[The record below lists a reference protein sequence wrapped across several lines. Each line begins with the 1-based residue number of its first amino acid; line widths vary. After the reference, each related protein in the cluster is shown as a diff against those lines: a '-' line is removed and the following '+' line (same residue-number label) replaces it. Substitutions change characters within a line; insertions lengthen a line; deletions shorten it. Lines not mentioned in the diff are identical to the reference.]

1 MSLRF
6 IIGRAGTGKTWKC
19 LSEIAARLETEDN
32 PSLIYLV
39 PEQATFHTEKKLL
52 SFCPHGGTLRAQVL
66 SFQRLAWMVLQETGG
81 GIYTP
86 LNDVGKTLI
95 LRSIIEKHKQDFIT
109 FKRGLNKPGF
119 LENLVQCIAEFKAY
133 AISPALL
140 EEAIQQLPEDG
151 QDNLRD
157 KLKDLHLFYQTYEDY
172 IEKQYL
178 DNDDYLHLLA
188 SKLGKTG
195 FLKDAEVWIDGF
207 HSFSPQEYMVLK
219 ALLDEVKRVNIT
231 LCLGQDHLKK
241 RLTEMDT
248 FYQPWETYQV
258 MLKLA
263 QESGCPLEDREI
275 VDYTRKHRFVEEREF
290 QYLEE
295 SFAGR
300 HNVIYQGAISAVKLV
315 AAGNRLAELEGAAR
329 GIINLC
335 REKGF
340 HFREIA
346 VLLRDYSLYEDLL
359 PAVFANH
366 QIPYFVDQKRPLY
379 HHPLLDLI
387 RGALEVIDKGW
398 SYEAIFRYLKTD
410 LASLSRQE
418 VDLLENYC
426 LAHGIRGT
434 SWTNDKPWSH
444 RRFFT
449 LGEEADS
456 KIWLTKEE
464 ELQLKRINKAR
475 SKAVQE
481 LKQLEEE
488 VKEAVTA
495 RQFAGAIFKLLED
508 LVAARKLEFWSRQAE
523 KEGLLEDAKIHSQ
536 VWQKVIELLDQLV
549 EVMGTQE
556 VTFQEFTQIL
566 NSGLESIEL
575 GLIPPGLDQVLIGS
589 LDRSRNPDLK
599 AVFILGVNEGVLP
612 ARTMEEGLLSDE
624 ERRVLA
630 DLHIELG
637 PTSVKKLFN
646 EQFLIY
652 LAVTRASQNLW
663 ISYPLADEEGKALS
677 PSILMERLKKMFT
690 TEKNISPLCF
700 YPLDGEGTNEEDII
714 VHPRPVL
721 GYLALRL
728 SQAKKG
734 KDINPVWWK
743 IYNLYLGEDKWK
755 LPLKTIVAGLF
766 FQQQENKLML
776 SQIKKLYG
784 NVMRTSISRLEK
796 YKACP
801 FSYFLNYG
809 LKLKERQEFKLK
821 APDLG
826 QFYHVALEG
835 IYNELKER
843 NLNQAEMSLEELKAL
858 VGKVVDS
865 LIPQL
870 QNEILLSTARYR
882 HLAQKLKRIVFR
894 TVKVLR
900 EHEKRGT
907 FRPLGVEIA
916 FGKGEKLPGLSLTL
930 SDGTNLILQGRIDRV
945 DGALGKDGYYLRV
958 IDYKSG
964 RPSLSLLEIY
974 YGLKLQLLAYL
985 DVVLT
990 HAPQLIQR
998 EVRPGGVFYFRIQEP
1013 FLSEKG
1019 PLELDEIE
1027 SKLMREFKMQGYA
1040 LKDSQVIQMM
1050 DQTIKGHS
1058 ELIPAALKNN
1068 GEFYKNT
1075 DYLLSQEE
1083 FAGLRSH
1090 VERVLKDIGEEIV
1103 SGNVSVKPYKFKGK
1117 NPCKFCPYKAV
1128 CWFDVT
1134 IPGYE
1139 YSSLPVRE
1147 AGEIWYNIGLERG
1160 KEDE

>member
-19 LSEIAARLETEDN
+19 LSEIAARLQEEQTN
-32 PSLIYLV
+32 SLIYLV

-52 SFCPHGGTLRAQVL
+52 SYCPHGGTMRAQVL

-81 GIYTP
+81 GIYPP
-86 LNDVGKTLI
+86 LNEVGKTLI
-95 LRSIIEKHKQDFIT
+95 LRSIIERHKQDFLT

-119 LENLVQCIAEFKAY
+119 LENIVQCIAEFKAY
-133 AISPALL
+133 NISPHQL
-140 EEAIQQLPEDG
+140 EEALQQLPEEG
-151 QDNLRD
+151 QANLRD
-157 KLKDLHLFYQTYEDY
+157 KLQDLYLFYQKYEEY

-188 SKLGKTG
+188 KKLEKTR
-195 FLKDAEVWIDGF
+195 FLNDAEIWIDGF

-219 ALLDEVKRVNIT
+219 ALLDKVKCVNIT
-231 LCLGQDHLKK
+231 LCLGEEHLKK
-241 RLTEMDT
+241 RLGELDT
-248 FYQPWETYQV
+248 FYQTWETYQV
-258 MLKLA
+258 LLKLA
-263 QESGCPLEDREI
+263 QERGCPLAEKEI
-275 VDYTRKHRFVEEREF
+275 LGNSGPQRFSEQPELK
-290 QYLEE
+290 YLEE
-295 SFAGR
+295 YFAG
-300 HNVIYQGAISAVKLV
+300 NSKVSWQDKNSAVKLV
-315 AAGNRLAELEGAAR
+315 AAGNRLAELEGVAR

-340 HFREIA
+340 HYRDIA
-346 VLLRDYSLYEDLL
+346 LLLRDYSLYEDLL

-366 QIPYFVDQKRPLY
+366 QIPYFIDQKRPLY

-387 RGALEVIDKGW
+387 RGALEVVDKGW
-398 SYEAIFRYLKTD
+398 TYEAIFRYLKTD
-410 LASLSRQE
+410 LTSLSRQE

-434 SWTNDKPWSH
+434 SWTNGKPWIY
-444 RRFFT
+444 RRSFT
-449 LGEEADS
+449 LGEEDNN
-456 KIWLTKEE
+456 WLTKAEE
-464 ELQLKRINKAR
+464 VQLKRINKAR

-481 LKQLEEE
+481 LQELVEEL
-488 VKEAVTA
+488 KEAVEA
-495 RQFAGAIFKLLED
+495 RQFASFIFKLLED
-508 LVAARKLEFWSRQAE
+508 LAVARKLEFWSRQAE
-523 KEGLLEDAKIHSQ
+523 KSGRLEDAKIHSQ
-536 VWQKVIELLDQLV
+536 VWQKVVELLDQLV
-549 EVMGTQE
+549 EVMGDQE
-556 VTFQEFTQIL
+556 VTLPEFIQIL

-612 ARTMEEGLLSDE
+612 ARTLEEGLLSDE
-624 ERRVLA
+624 ERKILA

-637 PTSVKKLFN
+637 PTSVRKLFN

-663 ISYPLADEEGKALS
+663 LSYPLADEEGKALS
-677 PSILMERLKKMFT
+677 PSILMEKLKQLFT
-690 TEKNISPLCF
+690 TAEDNSPVVF
-700 YPLDGEGTNEEDII
+700 YPLDGEGDKEEDII

-734 KDINPVWWK
+734 KDIHPIWWK
-743 IYNLYLGEDKWK
+743 IYNLYLGQEEWQ
-755 LPLKTIVAGLF
+755 LPLKRIVTALF
-766 FQQQENKLML
+766 FQQKEQRLTP
-776 SQIKKLYG
+776 SQAKRLYG
-784 NVMRTSISRLEK
+784 HVLRTSVSRLEK

-809 LKLKERQEFKLK
+809 LKLKERQEFRLK

-826 QFYHVALEG
+826 QFYHAALEG
-835 IYNELKER
+835 IYKELQEN
-843 NLNQAEMSLEELKAL
+843 NLNQTDLSLEELKAL
-858 VGKVVDS
+858 VEKVVDS

-916 FGKGEKLPGLSLTL
+916 FGKGEKLPGLALTL
-930 SDGTNLILQGRIDRV
+930 QDGTNLILQGRIDRL
-945 DGALGKDGYYLRV
+945 DGALGKEGYYLRV

-974 YGLKLQLLAYL
+974 YGLKLQLLVYL
-985 DVVLT
+985 DVVLK
-990 HAPQLIQR
+990 HAPHLIQR
-998 EVRPGGVFYFRIQEP
+998 EVRPGGIFYFKIQEP

-1019 PLELDEIE
+1019 PMEQEELE
-1027 SKLMREFKMQGYA
+1027 SKLLREFKMQGYA
-1040 LKDSQVIQMM
+1040 LKDAQVIQMM
-1050 DQTIKGHS
+1050 DQNIKGHS
-1058 ELIPAALKNN
+1058 ELIPAALKND
-1068 GEFYKNT
+1068 GEFYKNN
-1075 DYLLSQEE
+1075 DNLLSLEE
-1083 FAGLRSH
+1083 FGGLCSH
-1090 VERVLKDIGEEIV
+1090 VERILQEIGEEIIA
-1103 SGNVSVKPYKFKGK
+1103 GNVGIKPYKFKGK

-1139 YSSLPVRE
+1139 YVNLAERDT
-1147 AGEIWYNIGLERG
+1147 GEIWYNIGLERG